1 MTVDEQIR
9 LAEQI
14 ARHITEGL
22 KRNAETEKEARELI
36 KASRNEWMR
45 WLQITKRYGLEKGED
60 YARCLGE
67 DITMRSNI
75 QKINQQIAKAINS
88 YKRRLNILS
97 YKERNCV
104 LSYIAWH
111 LRIFSSSLLIK

>member
-14 ARHITEGL
+14 AQHITDGL
-22 KRNAETEKEARELI
+22 RCTAKRDKEAKDLI

-45 WLQITKRYGLEKGED
+45 WLQITKRYGLEKGID
-60 YARCLGE
+60 YAQRLGE

-75 QKINQQIAKAINS
+75 QKINQQIAKTIDS
-88 YKRRLNILS
+88 RKELLNALS
-97 YKERNCV
+97 LKERNRI

-111 LRIFSSSLLIK
+111 LRIYGSLL